1 MNYKLL
7 SGAVV
12 MMILGGIVGASLSKD
27 EVIVNSNVANV
38 NKSIECKN
46 VNKCEV
52 CENKTEYYPV
62 EKVVEIKKTLSPE
75 QRKSLE
81 SLVLKPYEN
90 WSEQD
95 KKNWA
100 YATDGL
106 PVPFKTV
113 TKVETKWVEKACA
126 GNTNVNTNS
135 NTNSSASAPIVIHMG
150 DRLDEVKE
158 RIAEVKERLSENLK
172 SRGFSNVNGQL
183 AINLNRSR

>member
-1 MNYKLL
+1 MKKATLL
-7 SGAVV
+7 LAGFLVV
-12 MMILGGIVGASLSKD
+12 WLAYYLGTKSAFPDVPN
-27 EVIVNSNVANV
+27 VNAANV

-62 EKVVEIKKTLSPE
+62 EKVVEVKKTLKPE

-113 TKVETKWVEKACA
+113 TKVETKWIEKVCA
-126 GNTNVNTNS
+126 GNTNTNVNTNS
-135 NTNSSASAPIVIHMG
+135 NTNSSVSVHLDLK
-150 DRLDEVKE
+150 DRINL
-158 RIAEVKERLSENLK
+158 KERLED
-172 SRGFSNVNGQL
+172 RGITVKDGKMV
-183 AINLNRSR
+183 INLNRSR

>member
-1 MNYKLL
+1 MNHKLL
-7 SGAVV
+7 SGAVL
-12 MMILGGIVGASLSKD
+12 MLIIGGIIGASLSKD

-52 CENKTEYYPV
+52 CEPKILPGEPV
-62 EKVVEIKKTLSPE
+62 YIEVKKTLSPE

-126 GNTNVNTNS
+126 GNMNTNVNTNT
-135 NTNSSASAPIVIHMG
+135 NTSVSAPIVIHMG
-150 DRLDEVKE
+150 DRLDGVKE
-158 RIAEVKERLSENLK
+158 HIAEVKERLSNTLK
-172 SRGFSNVNGQL
+172 NHGVSNVNGQMV
-183 AINLNRSR
+183 INLNRSR